1 MIIKTIKSGD
11 ARIHWRDVLDQV
23 FSGRGDI
30 VIERSGKNVAVLIP
44 AIDYEQI
51 REALDEIRSIREA
64 AAAYDEWKR
73 DPTVARPFDDV
84 DAELS
89 DMDKPNG

>member
-1 MIIKTIKSGD
+1 MTIKVIKSGE

-23 FSGRGDI
+23 FAGKGDV

-44 AIDYEQI
+44 AVDYEQI
-51 REALDEIRSIREA
+51 HEMLDELRSAREA
-64 AAAYDEWKR
+64 AAAYDEWKG
-73 DPTVARPFDDV
+73 DPNVARPWAEV

-89 DMDKPNG
+89 ARDKLNG

>member
-1 MIIKTIKSGD
+1 MTITTIKSGD
-11 ARIHWRDVLDQV
+11 ARIRWRDVLDQV
-23 FSGRGDI
+23 FAGKGDV

-44 AIDYEQI
+44 AADYEQI
-51 REALDEIRSIREA
+51 HEMLEELRSVRQA

-73 DPTVARPFDDV
+73 DPSVARSWDEV

-89 DMDKPNG
+89 AGDKPNG

>member
-1 MIIKTIKSGD
+1 MTITTIKSGD
-11 ARIHWRDVLDQV
+11 ARIRWRDVLDQV
-23 FSGRGDI
+23 FAGKGDV

-44 AIDYEQI
+44 AADYEQI
-51 REALDEIRSIREA
+51 HEMLEELRSVRQA

-73 DPTVARPFDDV
+73 DPSVARPWDEV

-89 DMDKPNG
+89 AGDKPNG